1 MTTSVLTSMR
11 ESYCERVRERARRCV
26 GTLMLSHTVLRCA
39 RWGWGWA
46 WSGRMWGPHRCR
58 CRCRR
63 CERWQ
68 ASERV
73 RGRGRVD
80 ACVRSPGCSTALNKA
95 GPPNPQG
102 WFRCDL
108 CCAGKASQRPEEP
121 LPSTDLGAAL
131 PDARRNMLSRTS
143 TAAPRPRPQVTSP
156 GNNKKPR
163 PRAVWVGV
171 GMGGD
176 MGRQFGGARRF
187 RVLPIPLFAS
197 VPPPSRRQATA
208 VPERIPPPHQTNP
221 GLHKEVKSG
230 SISALLST
238 RAHSGRGRPGPGGQ
252 DQDKDTMVAAGGAG
266 ARDDAAVPLLL
277 LLRLFPMFRRIS
289 LCRGL
294 DDKVD

>member
-1 MTTSVLTSMR
+1 
-11 ESYCERVRERARRCV
+11 
-26 GTLMLSHTVLRCA
+26 
-39 RWGWGWA
+39 
-46 WSGRMWGPHRCR
+46 MWGPHRCR

-187 RVLPIPLFAS
+187 RVLPHSPLRIRPAAL
-197 VPPPSRRQATA
+197 PPTSDGSARANPAA
-208 VPERIPPPHQTNP
+208 PPN
-221 GLHKEVKSG
+221 ESG
-230 SISALLST
+230 STQRIEIRVNLCIIVYAGAL
-238 RAHSGRGRPGPGGQ
+238 RAGAAWSGWPGSGQRYNGGGRGCRCAGRCGR
-252 DQDKDTMVAAGGAG
+252 TSAAA
-266 ARDDAAVPLLL
+266 AAAV
-277 LLRLFPMFRRIS
+277 S
-289 LCRGL
+289 NVSK
-294 DDKVD
+294 D